1 MTSKALVIRT
11 AGDHAMAGAI
21 ADGLLARE
29 NAELRAENARL
40 RAELGVLRA
49 RDHAQW
55 VQRIRANRREYR
67 CRRPSRLARKLLTA
81 WAGLTM
87 GIMGR

>member
-1 MTSKALVIRT
+1 MTGRATIIKIGDPQIAGALV
-11 AGDHAMAGAI
+11 
-21 ADGLLARE
+21 DGILHKEIER
-29 NAELRAENARL
+29 LRAENARL

-55 VQRIRANRREYR
+55 VQRIRQNRREYR
-67 CRRPSRLARKLLTA
+67 CKRPSRLARKLLTA